1 MVKQEKS
8 AKLLGVTMDDNLK
21 WNTQIYGKNG
31 TISSLNSRTF
41 IVKRIANQV
50 GKESI
55 KKIVDSLYTLKLRY
69 GLPLFGKIKWKET
82 EVQEKWL
89 TDLQLNQNKM
99 LRYMN
104 GSKILDKICTTSI
117 LAKFDNLSVNQLN
130 AQMKLVDM
138 WKANNCEN
146 YPTKLSKIEANESRT
161 TTRAVT
167 SGKLKEI
174 GLSITAKNTFYND
187 GVKAWNRIPENIK
200 NCKTIWTAKKAIKIF
215 VKTLPM

>member
-1 MVKQEKS
+1 M
-8 AKLLGVTMDDNLK
+8 
-21 WNTQIYGKNG
+21 
-31 TISSLNSRTF
+31 
-41 IVKRIANQV
+41 KRIANQV

-138 WKANNCEN
+138 WKANNCEK
-146 YPTKLSKIEANESRT
+146 YPTKLSKTVANKFRP
-161 TTRAVT
+161 TTRAVIN
-167 SGKLKEI
+167 GKLQEI
-174 GLSITAKNTFYND
+174 GVSNTAKNNFYNEF
-187 GVKAWNRIPENIK
+187 GASENIFK
-200 NCKTIWTAKKAIKIF
+200 YFCF
-215 VKTLPM
+215 CCHML